1 MNQLQHTKNYID
13 DFVIA
18 LSHNRKISLKYLLIS
33 LPVAVCLGT
42 ICFIGKGIDS
52 ELSLKICQLVTFA
65 ATGLFHLY
73 LLKKK
78 ISFFRLR
85 IFGEGIMY
93 TLSMSVVICI
103 ALLVFYLFTDNTMAL
118 MAIASSAAFA
128 LPHIVLQTWVFFKNI
143 PGKQY
148 SLWTAPVKTP
158 DNDEIII
165 PGEITVSF
173 TFSGTGTNTGNKQET
188 VIKTIP
194 EQWKLGKV
202 FYTILENEKN
212 KITVQEPAGS
222 EKLFGW
228 EFYTEI
234 LKGLVKKRLEPEWS
248 LTDNGIVPKTTIHV
262 RKITATEFAEKSS
275 SKVFFE

>member
-1 MNQLQHTKNYID
+1 MNQLQHTKSYID

-18 LSHNRKISLKYLLIS
+18 LSHNRKISLKYLLVS
-33 LPVAVCLGT
+33 LPVALCLGT

-52 ELSLKICQLVTFA
+52 EFSLKVCQLVIFA

-103 ALLVFYLFTDNTMAL
+103 VLLAFYLFTDNSMAL

-128 LPHIVLQTWVFFKNI
+128 LPHIVLQAWVFLKNI

-148 SLWTAPVKTP
+148 SLWTAPARG
-158 DNDEIII
+158 D
-165 PGEITVSF
+165 
-173 TFSGTGTNTGNKQET
+173 
-188 VIKTIP
+188 
-194 EQWKLGKV
+194 
-202 FYTILENEKN
+202 
-212 KITVQEPAGS
+212 
-222 EKLFGW
+222 
-228 EFYTEI
+228 
-234 LKGLVKKRLEPEWS
+234 
-248 LTDNGIVPKTTIHV
+248 
-262 RKITATEFAEKSS
+262 
-275 SKVFFE
+275 